1 MDRGTAID
9 CLPEAYANALR
20 LYDQGHDNEA
30 IAARSISRQRQSA
43 RYYVWPRQNFR
54 PSSPLMKAT
63 HDLVLIRAPAA
74 SAPRQTE
81 ARPKPTE
88 GTGVQCS

>member
-30 IAARSISRQRQSA
+30 IAARLNLPPEA
-43 RYYVWPRQNFR
+43 VA
-54 PSSPLMKAT
+54 PL
-63 HDLVLIRAPAA
+63 LRLAA
-74 SAPRQTE
+74 AKLQTILAANE
-81 ARPKPTE
+81 SHA
-88 GTGVQCS
+88 